1 MTARRDTLAALKG
14 TLARL
19 ERGGMPP
26 ASPHADLGPGL
37 VPLGAASLDAAIGG
51 GIARAALH
59 EVHAEAPI
67 HVPAATGFTLGLAR
81 RTAPSGPL
89 VWVRQR
95 FIDQEFGRPYGR
107 GLAALGLDPSCVV
120 LVRVKDAEEALK
132 ATLDAARCG
141 AVGAIVAEIWGAP
154 KILDLTASRR
164 LSLAAAESG
173 VTVLMT
179 RAGAE
184 PEPSAALS
192 RWRVR
197 GLASEAAEGGL
208 PGRPAFSV
216 TLLRHRAGIPPR
228 DWSMEWDREH
238 GRFRERTAL
247 PGRLAPLPAER
258 TAAPAVE
265 AQPVPFRRAG

>member
-26 ASPHADLGPGL
+26 ASPHSDRGPGL
-37 VPLGAASLDAAIGG
+37 VPLGAEQLDAALGG

-59 EVHAEAPI
+59 EVHAEAPV

-81 RTAPSGPL
+81 RVAPAGPL

-95 FIDQEFGRPYGR
+95 FLDQEFGRPYGR
-107 GLAALGLDPSCVV
+107 GLAALGLDPGAVV
-120 LVRVKDAEEALK
+120 MVRVRDAEDALR

-141 AVGAIVAEIWGAP
+141 AVGTVVAEIWGAP

-184 PEPSAALS
+184 PEPSTALS

-247 PGRLAPLPAER
+247 PGRLAALPAER
-258 TAAPAVE
+258 TAAPPVE
-265 AQPVPFRRAG
+265 PQALPFRRAG